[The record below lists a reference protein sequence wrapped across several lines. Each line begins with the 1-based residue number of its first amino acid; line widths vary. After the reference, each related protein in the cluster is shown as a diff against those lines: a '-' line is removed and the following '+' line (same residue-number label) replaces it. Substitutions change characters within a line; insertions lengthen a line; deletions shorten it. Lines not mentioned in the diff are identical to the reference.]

1 MGWNLWIF
9 RFDFQHHLNLLI
21 MKLLLASL
29 LLVIGFGAVSSAQS
43 FRSLDKS
50 PLDIA
55 YLPDNFAHDREAGQ
69 KAIVKVYYSQPQK
82 NGRDIFGGK
91 VPYGKVWRTGANE
104 SVEFKTYQD
113 ITFGGKK
120 LKSGTYSLFT
130 IPGEKE
136 WTIIINADLDY
147 WGAYS
152 YQEKNDVLR
161 VKVAPSAIDKVV
173 EAFSIRFED
182 QANNTAVMRLAWD
195 KTIVEVPI
203 AY

>member
-1 MGWNLWIF
+1 
-9 RFDFQHHLNLLI
+9 
-21 MKLLLASL
+21 MKHLLASL
-29 LLVIGFGAVSSAQS
+29 LLVIGFAGVSSAQS

-55 YLPDNFAHDREAGQ
+55 YLPDHFAHDREAGQ
-69 KAIVKVYYSQPQK
+69 KAIIKVYYSQPQK
-82 NGRDIFGGK
+82 NGRDIFGSK

-104 SVEFKTYQD
+104 AVEFKTYQD
-113 ITFGGKK
+113 ITFGGEK

-152 YQEKNDVLR
+152 YQEKNDILK
-161 VKVAPSAIDKVV
+161 VKGIPSSLDKVV

-182 QANNTAVMRLAWD
+182 QGNNTAVMRLAWD
-195 KTIVEVPI
+195 QTMVEVPI

>member
-1 MGWNLWIF
+1 
-9 RFDFQHHLNLLI
+9 
-21 MKLLLASL
+21 MKQLLASL

-69 KAIVKVYYSQPQK
+69 KAIVKVCYSQPQK
-82 NGRDIFGGK
+82 NGRNIYGGI

-104 SVEFKTYQD
+104 AVEFKTYQD

-130 IPGEKE
+130 IPGENE

-161 VKVAPSAIDKVV
+161 VKVASSAIDKVV

-195 KTIVEVPI
+195 KTMVEVPI